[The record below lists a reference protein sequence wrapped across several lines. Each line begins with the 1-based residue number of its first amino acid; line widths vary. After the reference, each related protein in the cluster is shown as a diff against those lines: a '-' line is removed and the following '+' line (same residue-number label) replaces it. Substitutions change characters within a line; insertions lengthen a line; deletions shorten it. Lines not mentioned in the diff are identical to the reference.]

1 MAASL
6 WRTGVTHSQDLAH
19 LRSCAVRA
27 EGRRRKLCTMP
38 HVADIRELDV
48 SAALLRS
55 KAQLVRSREL
65 PGGVWLAHW
74 ANADTRTA
82 YLRPGHHTLSIY
94 LEGGHAVRCHQ
105 APSARGKPGSLCS
118 LPSGH
123 ESHWDVNGSLQLLHL
138 YMPTLQL
145 AQSAERWLDM
155 DPRFASLA
163 EQIFFHDERLA
174 ALCTGIARL
183 DWHDSDAVVALQQL
197 TLDVQARLL
206 SDHATQRRPMREI
219 RGGLS
224 PAARRRVIECV
235 ESRLADGVGLSDLAQ
250 AACLSDYHFARMFK
264 ASFGMSPHAWVM
276 QRRVE
281 RARQLLAQGAMGLE
295 MVAQQCGY
303 AHLSHM
309 NAALKR
315 AGLGSASVVAR
326 ATKGVARSP
335 AP

>member
-1 MAASL
+1 
-6 WRTGVTHSQDLAH
+6 
-19 LRSCAVRA
+19 
-27 EGRRRKLCTMP
+27 MP
-38 HVADIRELDV
+38 EATDIRELDV

-55 KAQLVRSREL
+55 RAQLVRSREL

-74 ANADTRTA
+74 NNADTQTA

-94 LEGGHAVRCHQ
+94 LDGGHAVRCHQ
-105 APSARGKPGSLCS
+105 APSARGRPGSLCS
-118 LPSGH
+118 LPAGH
-123 ESHWDVNGSLQLLHL
+123 ESQWDVNGSLQLLHL
-138 YMPTLQL
+138 YLPTLQL

-174 ALCTGIARL
+174 ALCAGIARL
-183 DWHDSDAVVALQQL
+183 DWHDADAALALQQL
-197 TLDVQARLL
+197 TLDVQSRLL
-206 SDHATQRRPMREI
+206 SDHATQRTPLREVK
-219 RGGLS
+219 GGLS
-224 PAARRRVIECV
+224 PAARRRVIDCV
-235 ESRLADGVGLSDLAQ
+235 ETRLADGLGLSDLAE

-281 RARQLLAQGAMGLE
+281 RARHLLARGGMGLE

-315 AGLGSASVVAR
+315 AGLGSASRMA
-326 ATKGVARSP
+326 KG
-335 AP
+335 APEGR

>member
-1 MAASL
+1 
-6 WRTGVTHSQDLAH
+6 
-19 LRSCAVRA
+19 
-27 EGRRRKLCTMP
+27 MP
-38 HVADIRELDV
+38 EATDIRELDV

-55 KAQLVRSREL
+55 RARLVRAREL

-74 ANADTRTA
+74 TNADTQTA

-94 LEGGHAVRCHQ
+94 LQGGHAVRCHQ
-105 APSARGKPGSLCS
+105 APSARGQPGSLCS
-118 LPSGH
+118 LPAGH

-138 YMPTLQL
+138 YLPTLQL

-174 ALCTGIARL
+174 ALCSGIARL
-183 DWHDSDAVVALQQL
+183 DWDDADASLALQQL
-197 TLDVQARLL
+197 TLDVQSRLL
-206 SDHATQRRPMREI
+206 SDHATQRAPTREVK
-219 RGGLS
+219 GGLS
-224 PAARRRVIECV
+224 PAARRRVIDCV
-235 ESRLADGVGLSDLAQ
+235 ETRLADGLGLCEMAE

-281 RARQLLAQGAMGLE
+281 RARHLLAQGAMGLE

-315 AGLGSASVVAR
+315 AGLASASQVAKQ
-326 ATKGVARSP
+326 AAPAARSP
-335 AP
+335 ARSRS